1 MAPTRTGVQTERMS
15 KDIFKPGESSLA
27 RGERE
32 LKKIENEIFS
42 ECSKVVHSIVTD
54 AFDIDP
60 ESPEMP
66 AEWLEELERTPEE
79 EHAAKL
85 REFQRRQRIAQ
96 YALMSNKN
104 APVAITIAAKVLSG
118 MQKANAMK
126 DAAPRELN
134 LTMVSISAPGQP
146 VPMFPVKEIKH
157 E

>member
-1 MAPTRTGVQTERMS
+1 MS

-27 RGERE
+27 KSERE

-54 AFDIDP
+54 SFDIDP

-66 AEWLEELERTPEE
+66 AEWLEELGATPPEG
-79 EHAAKL
+79 HPAKL
-85 REFQRRQRIAQ
+85 RELQRRKRIAQ

-118 MQKANAMK
+118 MQKANALK
-126 DAAPRELN
+126 DSAPRELN
-134 LTMVSISAPGQP
+134 LTMVSISSPNQP
-146 VPMFPVKEIKH
+146 VPLFPVKEIKH

>member
-1 MAPTRTGVQTERMS
+1 MS
-15 KDIFKPGESSLA
+15 DIFKPKESSLA
-27 RGERE
+27 RSEKE
-32 LKKIENEIFS
+32 LKKIEQEIFS

-60 ESPEMP
+60 NMP
-66 AEWLEELERTPEE
+66 DQMPVEWQEELEGVPPEE
-79 EHAAKL
+79 HPVKL
-85 REFQRRQRIAQ
+85 REFERRQRIAK

-126 DAAPRELN
+126 DASPRELN
-134 LTMVSISAPGQP
+134 LTLVSFAAPEEA
-146 VPMFPVKEIKH
+146 PMFPVKEIKS

>member
-1 MAPTRTGVQTERMS
+1 M
-15 KDIFKPGESSLA
+15 KDIFKPQESSLA
-27 RGERE
+27 KSERE

-60 ESPEMP
+60 SSPEMP
-66 AEWLEELERTPEE
+66 AEWLEELEQTPPEE
-79 EHAAKL
+79 HPAKL
-85 REFQRRQRIAQ
+85 REFQKRKRIAQ
-96 YALMSNKN
+96 YALMPNKG

-126 DAAPRELN
+126 DASPRELN
-134 LTMVSISAPGQP
+134 LTMVSISSPNQP
-146 VPMFPVKEIKH
+146 IPVFPVKEVKH